1 MYDTVAS
8 GFSVYNDASLAFNNA
23 STLPEMEK
31 ADKYL
36 RAAVSNFQFQTS
48 RYFVEDEHKIA
59 RKKYEADC
67 ADCEQS
73 AAEVVREVP
82 RDVPRFFSTVDRII
96 YTFEPERK
104 KFTYQERSRAALL
117 ASSFGTFSVPV
128 ANAFCRLV
136 KFSGAARAL
145 ERLEHAFSYAFQTP
159 DGDGAGFN
167 LFCTDDQLKELAA
180 DFVRDVTTV
189 SVAGIDKPLLISSDE
204 TEYLANVLY
213 WFRCQFGYDFEPVLG
228 KYLGRYEVS
237 GFLARF
243 GNETYVRRLLNA
255 IRSERVQ
262 ETSRI
267 MGMLSDNKPY
277 TTDWL
282 MGLYSQR
289 DRKTQQFL
297 EAMGIFDINGELI
310 CTLEDAYKSSVSHKP
325 NRIAELLVR
334 SRGLCEAAQELG
346 CEGWFIVLTTPSRFH
361 SVTTVNGKGKN
372 KITVPNYKWEG
383 GGFESIKAG
392 HKWLNEVFERVRK
405 RLDKMN
411 LTPPGV
417 RTVEPHKDGTV
428 HWNFLFY
435 CYPGE
440 GAQII
445 KVFREEA
452 LKDSPDEAGAKK
464 RRIKIEKIDYR
475 KGNGFS
481 YVMKYI
487 IKMSGCENVKGTAGL
502 NDRLSN
508 IDFNDAVSRVS
519 VWARSSGIRLYQFFG
534 LPSVTAYR
542 QLRTFRTELHPGDVM
557 MRQFTPEQV
566 AQLEAIRLACDAGDF
581 KEYIMLNGGFFNS
594 ERFVR
599 PHYFQPQT
607 VSGNRLNFYG
617 EECNPVVCGISFN
630 GKVILTKYFSCEV
643 RKMTKSD
650 TEYLQIARLLN
661 RISENGNPDFTEC
674 MNDCGSDDA
683 RFSSGVFMQM
693 KQTCGT
699 RASAARAS
707 DSSALDL

>member
-8 GFSVYNDASLAFNNA
+8 GFLAYNDAAAALARA
-23 STLPEMEK
+23 STLPEIEK
-31 ADKYL
+31 ADKNL
-36 RAAVSNFQFQTS
+36 RAAVSDFQF
-48 RYFVEDEHKIA
+48 K
-59 RKKYEADC
+59 
-67 ADCEQS
+67 S
-73 AAEVVREVP
+73 AAYRRENGDDAA
-82 RDVPRFFSTVDRII
+82 RELPRFFSTVDRII

-104 KFTYQERSRAALL
+104 KFTFQERSRAALL
-117 ASSFGTFSVPV
+117 ASTFGTFSVPV

-136 KFSGAARAL
+136 KFSGSRRAL
-145 ERLEHAFSYAFQTP
+145 ERLEQAFSYAFCTP
-159 DGDGAGFN
+159 DGYGVGVN
-167 LFCTDDQLKELAA
+167 LFCTDDELKGLAA
-180 DFVRDVTTV
+180 DFVRDVTTIPSPWPESDV
-189 SVAGIDKPLLISSDE
+189 IRGLPLPATETKPLLISDDE
-204 TEYLANVLY
+204 DEYLANVLY
-213 WFRCQFGYDFEPVLG
+213 WFNCQFGYNFEPVL
-228 KYLGRYEVS
+228 KQYLDRYDIP

-243 GNETYVRRLLNA
+243 GNEIYVRRLLNA

-282 MGLYSQR
+282 MGLYSER
-289 DRKTQQFL
+289 DRKTKMFL

-310 CTLEDAYKSSVSHKP
+310 CTLDDAYKSSVSHKP

-334 SRGLCEAAQELG
+334 AKGLCEAAKELG

-361 SVTTVNGKGKN
+361 SVTTVKRGKQQF
-372 KITVPNYKWEG
+372 TVPNHKWEA

-392 HKWLNEVFERVRK
+392 HKWLNAVFERVRK
-405 RLDKMN
+405 RLDKLN
-411 LTPPGV
+411 LTPPGL

-440 GAQII
+440 GQEII
-445 KVFREEA
+445 KIFREEA

-464 RRIKIEKIDYR
+464 RRIKIKKIDYR

-487 IKMSGCENVKGTAGL
+487 VKMSGCKNVKGTAGL
-502 NDRLSN
+502 DDRLSN
-508 IDFNDAVSRVS
+508 VDFNDAVSRVS

-542 QLRTFRTELHPGDVM
+542 QLRTFRTEFHPGDIM
-557 MRQFTPEQV
+557 MRQFTPAEV
-566 AQLEAIRLACDAGDF
+566 EQLESIRLACDAGDF
-581 KEYIMLNGGFFNS
+581 KNYIMLNGGFFNS

-599 PHYFQPQT
+599 PHYFQPQSVNGT
-607 VSGNRLNFYG
+607 KLNCYG
-617 EECNPVVCGISFN
+617 EECNPVVYGISFS

-643 RKMTKSD
+643 RKMAKSD
-650 TEYLQIARLLN
+650 TGYLNMVRLLN
-661 RISENGNPDFTEC
+661 RISEYGNPDFTEC
-674 MNDCGSDDA
+674 MNECGSDDEG
-683 RFSSGVFMQM
+683 FSPGVFMQM
-693 KQTCGT
+693 KQTRGT
-699 RASAARAS
+699 RASAARAA

>member
-8 GFSVYNDASLAFNNA
+8 GFSVYNDAAAALARA
-23 STLPEMEK
+23 STLPEIEK

-48 RYFVEDEHKIA
+48 RYFVEDERKIE
-59 RKKYEADC
+59 RKKHLADS
-67 ADCEQS
+67 DES
-73 AAEVVREVP
+73 AADVVREVP

-104 KFTYQERSRAALL
+104 KFTFQERSRAALL

-136 KFSGAARAL
+136 KFSGSRRAL
-145 ERLEHAFSYAFQTP
+145 ERLEQAFSYAFCTP
-159 DGDGAGFN
+159 DGYGIGFN

-189 SVAGIDKPLLISSDE
+189 SVAGLDKPLLISDDDE
-204 TEYLANVLY
+204 EYLANVLY
-213 WFRCQFGYDFEPVLG
+213 WFNCQFGFSFEPVL
-228 KYLGRYEVS
+228 KQYLDRYDIP

-282 MGLYSQR
+282 MGLYSER
-289 DRKTQQFL
+289 DRKTKMFL

-310 CTLEDAYKSSVSHKP
+310 CTLDDAYKSSVSHKP

-334 SRGLCEAAQELG
+334 AKGLCEAAKELG

-361 SVTTVNGKGKN
+361 SVTTVKRGKQQF
-372 KITVPNYKWEG
+372 TVPNHKWEA

-392 HKWLNEVFERVRK
+392 HKWLNAVFERVRK
-405 RLDKMN
+405 RLDKKD
-411 LTPPGV
+411 LTPPGL

-440 GAQII
+440 GAEII
-445 KVFREEA
+445 KIFREEA
-452 LKDSPDEAGAKK
+452 LKDCPDEAGAKK
-464 RRIKIEKIDYR
+464 RRIKIKKIDYR

-487 IKMSGCENVKGTAGL
+487 VKMSGCKGVKGTAGL
-502 NDRLSN
+502 DDRLSN
-508 IDFNDAVSRVS
+508 VDFNDAVSRVS

-542 QLRTFRTELHPGDVM
+542 QLRTFRSEFHPGDIM
-557 MRQFTPEQV
+557 MRQFTPEEV
-566 AQLEAIRLACDAGDF
+566 EQLELIRLACDAGDF
-581 KEYIMLNGGFFNS
+581 KNYIMLNGGFFNS

-599 PHYFQPQT
+599 PHYFQPQSVNGT
-607 VSGNRLNFYG
+607 KLNCYG
-617 EECNPVVCGISFN
+617 EECNPVVYGISFS

-643 RKMTKSD
+643 RKMAKSD
-650 TEYLQIARLLN
+650 TEYLNMVRLLN
-661 RISENGNPDFTEC
+661 RISEYGNPDFTEC
-674 MNDCGSDDA
+674 MNDYGSDDEG
-683 RFSSGVFMQM
+683 FSPGVFMQM

-699 RASAARAS
+699 RVSAARAA

>member
-8 GFSVYNDASLAFNNA
+8 AYSVFNDASVALARA
-23 STLPEMEK
+23 STLPEMEE
-31 ADKYL
+31 ANKYL
-36 RAAVSNFQFQTS
+36 RAAVSHFQFLTS
-48 RYFVEDEHKIA
+48 RYFVEDERKIV
-59 RKKYEADC
+59 RKKSEAHSARSD
-67 ADCEQS
+67 QS
-73 AAEVVREVP
+73 ATEVAREVP
-82 RDVPRFFSTVDRII
+82 RNLPRFFSTVDHII

-104 KFTYQERSRAALL
+104 KFTYLERSRAALL

-136 KFSGAARAL
+136 KFSGLRRAL
-145 ERLEHAFSYAFQTP
+145 ERLEQAFSYTFQTP

-167 LFCTDDQLKELAA
+167 LFCTDDQLKELAS
-180 DFVRDVTTV
+180 DFVRDVTTA
-189 SVAGIDKPLLISSDE
+189 SVAGTDKPLLISDDE
-204 TEYLANVLY
+204 EEYLARVLY
-213 WFRCQFGYDFEPVLG
+213 WFRCQFGYDFEPVLN

-243 GNETYVRRLLNA
+243 GDETYVRRLLNA

-282 MGLYSQR
+282 MRLYSER
-289 DRKTQQFL
+289 DRKTKMFL

-310 CTLEDAYKSSVSHKP
+310 CTLDDAYKSSVSHKP

-334 SRGLCEAAQELG
+334 SKGLCEAAQELG

-361 SVTTVNGKGKN
+361 SVTTVKRGKKEF
-372 KITVPNYKWEG
+372 IVPNHKWEQ

-392 HKWLNEVFERVRK
+392 HQWLNDVFERVRK

-440 GAQII
+440 GEKII

-452 LKDSPDEAGAKK
+452 LKDSPDEAGAQK
-464 RRIKIEKIDYR
+464 RRIKIEKINYR

-481 YVMKYI
+481 YIMKYI

-542 QLRTFRTELHPGDVM
+542 QLRTFRTEFHPGDIM
-557 MRQFTPEQV
+557 LRQFTPEQV
-566 AQLEAIRLACDAGDF
+566 EQLEALRFACDAGDF
-581 KEYIMLNGGFFNS
+581 KTYIMLNGGFFNS
-594 ERFVR
+594 VRFVR
-599 PHYFQPQT
+599 PYYFQPQT
-607 VSGNRLNFYG
+607 VSGNRLNCYG
-617 EECNPVVCGISFN
+617 EECNPIVYGLSFN
-630 GKVILTKYFSCEV
+630 GIVILTKYFSYEV
-643 RKMTKSD
+643 RKMAKSD

-661 RISENGNPDFTEC
+661 RISVNGNSDFTEC
-674 MNDCGSDDA
+674 INDCGSGDVE
-683 RFSSGVFMQM
+683 FSSGVFIKMN
-693 KQTCGT
+693 QTHGT
-699 RASAARAS
+699 RVSAARAA

>member
-1 MYDTVAS
+1 MYDTVISALDIC
-8 GFSVYNDASLAFNNA
+8 NDASLLFNNEA
-23 STLPEMEK
+23 LTQPETEK
-31 ADKYL
+31 AVKYL
-36 RAAVSNFQFQTS
+36 RAAVSNFQF
-48 RYFVEDEHKIA
+48 K
-59 RKKYEADC
+59 
-67 ADCEQS
+67 S
-73 AAEVVREVP
+73 AAYRRENGDDAARELP
-82 RDVPRFFSTVDRII
+82 RLFSAVDRII
-96 YTFEPERK
+96 YTFEPEYK
-104 KFTYQERSRAALL
+104 KFTFQERSRAALL

-136 KFSGAARAL
+136 TFSGSRRAL
-145 ERLEHAFSYAFQTP
+145 ERLEQAFSYAFQTP
-159 DGDGAGFN
+159 DGYGAGFN

-189 SVAGIDKPLLISSDE
+189 PAAGADRPLLVSPDESDH
-204 TEYLANVLY
+204 LANAIW
-213 WFRCQFGYDFEPVLG
+213 WFHCQFGYDFLPVL
-228 KYLGRYEVS
+228 KQYLGRYDIS

-243 GNETYVRRLLNA
+243 GNETYLRRLLNA
-255 IRSERVQ
+255 IRSQRVQ

-289 DRKTQQFL
+289 DRKTQMFL

-310 CTLEDAYKSSVSHKP
+310 CTLDEAHKSSVSHKP

-334 SRGLCEAAQELG
+334 ARGLCAAAQELG

-361 SVTTVNGKGKN
+361 SVTTVKQGKKAF
-372 KITVPNYKWEG
+372 TVPNHKWEN

-392 HKWLNEVFERVRK
+392 HQWLNAVFERVRK
-405 RLDKMN
+405 RLDRMN
-411 LTPPGV
+411 LTPPGL

-440 GAQII
+440 GEQII

-452 LKDSPDEAGAKK
+452 LKDSPDEAGARK
-464 RRIKIEKIDYR
+464 RRIKIKKVDYR

-487 IKMSGCENVKGTAGL
+487 VKMSGCQNVKGTAGL

-542 QLRTFRTELHPGDVM
+542 QLRTFRTEFHPGDIM
-557 MRQFTPEQV
+557 LRQFTSEEV
-566 AQLEAIRLACDAGDF
+566 EQLESIRLACDAGDF
-581 KEYIMLNGGFFNS
+581 KNYIMLNGGFFNS

-599 PHYFQPQT
+599 PHYFQPQSVNGT
-607 VSGNRLNFYG
+607 KLNCYG
-617 EECNPVVCGISFN
+617 EECNPVVYGISFS
-630 GKVILTKYFSCEV
+630 GKVILTKYFSYEV
-643 RKMTKSD
+643 RKMIKSD
-650 TEYLQIARLLN
+650 TEYLNMARLLN
-661 RISENGNPDFTEC
+661 RISEYGNPDFTEC
-674 MNDCGSDDA
+674 MNMPGSDDPE
-683 RFSSGVFMQM
+683 FSSVFFTQM
-693 KQTCGT
+693 NRTCGT
-699 RASAARAS
+699 RASAARAAG
-707 DSSALDL
+707 SSALDL